1 MAARE
6 DPGGGRICL
15 YLYLCLQM
23 MRFAEVELR
32 REDGSAVILTMRLAE
47 VEWSY
52 EAKTGLRLF
61 LYICVFTLFWMRA
74 GWSE

>member
-1 MAARE
+1 MKTLGAE
-6 DPGGGRICL
+6 DYIFV
-15 YLYLCLQM
+15 LCLQV
-23 MRFAEVELR
+23 MRLAEVELR

-52 EAKTGLRLF
+52 EAKTGLRLL